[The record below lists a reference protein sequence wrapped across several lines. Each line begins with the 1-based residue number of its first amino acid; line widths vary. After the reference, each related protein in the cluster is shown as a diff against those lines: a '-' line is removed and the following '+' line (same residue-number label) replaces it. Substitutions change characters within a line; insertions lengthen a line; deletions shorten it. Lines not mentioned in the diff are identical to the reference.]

1 MCGCGLD
8 YAGSLRWS
16 RDLRTADCR
25 KRKMRPSGRARPSAT
40 AYVLLLALRL
50 GEEGKGEN
58 FLESLYPDF
67 GESTFYEVG

>member
-1 MCGCGLD
+1 
-8 YAGSLRWS
+8 
-16 RDLRTADCR
+16 
-25 KRKMRPSGRARPSAT
+25 
-40 AYVLLLALRL
+40 VLLLALRL